1 MDDDGLGTG
10 IIYAY
15 PKFLPFRE
23 KALNNRFS
31 KYRMVNNL
39 VKNNSMTKKEPILQV
54 DNSMQHVFLS
64 L

>member
-1 MDDDGLGTG
+1 M
-10 IIYAY
+10 
-15 PKFLPFRE
+15 PMVNVFLPFRE